1 MTPTEQDKELREKL
15 RLIARWGD
23 YEENGK
29 WARGIANIDDLMHLV
44 TQYGDTREREGRES
58 VERDH
63 RCPRPV
69 SRGNKTYGAGI

>member
-1 MTPTEQDKELREKL
+1 MTPTEQDKELKELVDNFIYDIAVL
-15 RLIARWGD
+15 RPYTRVTKEAKRRLMQLI
-23 YEENGK
+23 
-29 WARGIANIDDLMHLV
+29 